1 MGLIGTARMPFILQ
15 ALTKVAVVTDAAI
28 GRRAR
33 LSPQASGCFSAR
45 RPNGWRGLFDRKRP
59 GRGRWGLP
67 RFVWARKDSALGAD
81 DGGVRQKIVCL
92 LAAFL
97 VLVPQVMAESA
108 LLIRKRVSEVRLTL
122 VATDR
127 NDRPLLHLS
136 PADITVLEDGQ
147 PVPSFELRSAADLP
161 LRIAIVL
168 DLSDSTRRS
177 WVSVRGALTRSLG
190 QLMRSGDQLMVLAF
204 NNKIQLESIVEDPA
218 KLDTVLKDQAN
229 GGLTALYDTLFEV
242 CARPVFSD
250 NRDPHRSALI
260 LFSDGEDDLSAH
272 GLAETVAR
280 AQRTGVAVYTVA
292 AHNPKKLARGDAVL
306 QTLAANTGGRD
317 FIVKDSAQ
325 LGKALS
331 EINDE
336 LRSSYLLYYRVP
348 ELGVSRAFR
357 KVHVIPTQRDGAR
370 VRSRTGYFISP

>member
-1 MGLIGTARMPFILQ
+1 MSFTLQ
-15 ALTKVAVVTDAAI
+15 TLTRVPAGSEAAI
-28 GRRAR
+28 GKRPR
-33 LSPQASGCFSAR
+33 LSPQVSGCFSAGP
-45 RPNGWRGLFDRKRP
+45 PNGHGELFDRKRS
-59 GRGRWGLP
+59 GFRLRGLP
-67 RFVWARKDSALGAD
+67 TFVWARKDSALGAD
-81 DGGVRQKIVCL
+81 DGRMRQKIACL

-97 VLVPQVMAESA
+97 VLVPPISAESA

-127 NDRPLLHLS
+127 NDRPLPHLS
-136 PADITVLEDGQ
+136 PSDITVLEDGQ

-168 DLSDSTRRS
+168 DSSDSTRRS
-177 WVSVRGALTRSLG
+177 WMSARAAITRSLQ
-190 QLMRSGDQLMVLAF
+190 QLMRPGDQLMVLGF
-204 NNKIQLESIVEDPA
+204 NNKIQLESMVEDPA
-218 KLDTVLKDQAN
+218 ELDIVLKGQSS

-272 GLAETVAR
+272 GLPETVAR
-280 AQRTGVAVYTVA
+280 AQRAGVAVYTVA

-306 QTLAANTGGRD
+306 QFLADNTGGRD

-348 ELGVSRAFR
+348 EVGGSRAFR
-357 KVHVIPTQRDGAR
+357 TVHVIPNQRDGAR

>member
-1 MGLIGTARMPFILQ
+1 MGLIGDTRMSFIFK
-15 ALTKVAVVTDAAI
+15 AFTKPGAVAEAAI
-28 GRRAR
+28 ARRAR
-33 LSPQASGCFSAR
+33 LSPQVSGCFSAR
-45 RPNGWRGLFDRKRP
+45 PPNGCRELFDRKRS
-59 GRGRWGLP
+59 GYGLWGLP
-67 RFVWARKDSALGAD
+67 RFAWARKDSALGAD
-81 DGGVRQKIVCL
+81 DGGVRQKIACL

-97 VLVPQVMAESA
+97 VLVPQITAESA

-136 PADITVLEDGQ
+136 PTDITVLEDGQ

-177 WVSVRGALTRSLG
+177 WASVRGALTRSLG
-190 QLMRSGDQLMVLAF
+190 QLIRPGDQLMVLAF
-204 NNKIQLESIVEDPA
+204 NNKIQLESMVEDPA
-218 KLDTVLKDQAN
+218 KLDIVLKGQAS

-280 AQRTGVAVYTVA
+280 AQRTGVAIYTVA

-325 LGKALS
+325 LGKALT
-331 EINDE
+331 EISDE

-348 ELGVSRAFR
+348 ELGEQQAVPNGPRNSHP
-357 KVHVIPTQRDGAR
+357 K
-370 VRSRTGYFISP
+370 